1 MTIVTDTT
9 PLGRA
14 KRLKAA
20 TSAAHEQ
27 VDNAV
32 MAAAPF
38 ASPENYARFLR
49 FQYRLHRHVEPLYA
63 DATLQSVLPEL
74 SDRSRL
80 SAVEQDLADLGL
92 SPPAAALG
100 PRLPKGEALGWLYV
114 VEGSNMGAAF
124 LAKDAAKI
132 GFSDQHGARHLAAH
146 SEGRGLHWRRFT
158 AALDAAELNEAEDLA
173 AQGAAAAAFAHVLDL
188 VRQELA

>member
-1 MTIVTDTT
+1 MTIVTDAN
-9 PLGRA
+9 PSARA

-27 VDNAV
+27 VDHAV

-38 ASPENYARFLR
+38 ANPESYARFLR

-63 DATLQSVLPEL
+63 DEALQSLLPEL
-74 SDRSRL
+74 SARSRL
-80 SAVEQDLADLGL
+80 KALEQDFADLGL
-92 SPPAAALG
+92 APPAAAFG
-100 PRLPKGEALGWLYV
+100 PLLPKGEALGWLYV

-132 GFSDQHGARHLAAH
+132 GFSDVHGARHLAAH

-188 VRQELA
+188 VKQELS